1 MGEPVSCFISDKK
14 ALRELLALSFLMMMS
29 SSPSS
34 LLLML
39 VLLLMLRRMTERES
53 EDQPL
58 KVKMVPNS
66 KKESRGS
73 LATKPGGCLLGANC
87 H

>member
-29 SSPSS
+29 SSSS
-34 LLLML
+34 LLLLLLML
-39 VLLLMLRRMTERES
+39 VLVLMLRRMTERES

-66 KKESRGS
+66 KKESRG
-73 LATKPGGCLLGANC
+73 
-87 H
+87 